1 MLWTFLAVFVIG
13 LCLIIGGLIAIIKT
27 KHGVLPAI
35 VTLIGIYV
43 AFFLPN
49 YVGGPEGILID
60 STTQWWVD
68 IHEVA
73 GYIAFIVLMVT
84 LFTDLAYTM
93 WADGRESSTLSQ
105 YNKTYTD
112 DDAGRKEK
120 ADDERQ
126 EKFFLVIALIVSL
139 LVGTIFHHV
148 MSSPSHILL
157 EVTRAAHVKGYPV
170 QLNPFI
176 IEMPAE
182 RFTAATL
189 ESLTNGAQN
198 EGRAAGLNDFK
209 IDKVYSL
216 RFISRDNNVIDEVIL
231 MFDGTH
237 LVENE
242 TEDPNDPT
250 KVVKESTKVA
260 FTKATISVPRP
271 GTEEETNAFG
281 AAMLS
286 IVQNRSATSGSG
298 LSGIP
303 RSTSPSSY
311 APITVEAQPIE
322 ITP

>member
-1 MLWTFLAVFVIG
+1 MLWTFLAVFVVG
-13 LCLIIGGLIAIIKT
+13 LCLIIGGLTAIIRT

-35 VTLIGIYV
+35 VTLVGIYI

-49 YVGGPEGILID
+49 IIGGPEGILID

-73 GYIAFIVLMVT
+73 GYIVFIVLMAT
-84 LFTDLAYTM
+84 LVIDLVYTM

-105 YNKTYTD
+105 YYKEYTD
-112 DDAGRKEK
+112 DDDGKKNK

-126 EKFFLVIALIVSL
+126 EKYFLCVAFLVSL
-139 LVGTIFHHV
+139 AVGTIFHHY
-148 MSSPSHILL
+148 MNSPSHILL

-198 EGRAAGLNDFK
+198 EGKAAGLVDFK
-209 IDKVYSL
+209 IDKVYFL

-231 MFDGTH
+231 QFDGTH
-237 LVENE
+237 LVEK
-242 TEDPNDPT
+242 TGTDPT
-250 KVVKESTKVA
+250 DPAKVVTENASVA

-271 GTEEETNAFG
+271 GTEEETTAFG
-281 AAMLS
+281 TAMLS

-303 RSTSPSSY
+303 RSTSPDSY